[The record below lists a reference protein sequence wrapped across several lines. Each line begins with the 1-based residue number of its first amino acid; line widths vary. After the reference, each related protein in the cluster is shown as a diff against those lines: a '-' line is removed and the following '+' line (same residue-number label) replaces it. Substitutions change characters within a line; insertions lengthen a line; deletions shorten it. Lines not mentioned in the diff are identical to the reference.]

1 MTDNEKRDRQ
11 GSLLTWLRTAG
22 IDDIHQFRQ
31 KICWRRRKRLFEILG
46 LEFRLQ
52 AAGRGN
58 RLKAE
63 LQTSIAVRPWA
74 SQTGSKE
81 SLAFSGSNMSL
92 VTSTPTRFNKREFKW
107 TTVALVLA
115 LSLATGCKPKAS
127 ESNSTKPSEKP
138 KIGYVLHGLN
148 DFTQVIKKGAEDA
161 ALAENVSVNVV
172 GPAGFSTADAIA
184 MFEGMTQKHVG
195 GLVVVPMPGEVWVT
209 PIRQATEAGIPVLTA
224 NVTSPKSTA
233 TAWFGQDEF
242 GSGMILAGEL
252 RKFLA
257 AQNRNGGRIIVGMC
271 APGVGVLVERYQ
283 GFKKGMAGTK
293 YQISEPFDV
302 NTENTANY
310 GAWENLAGANPDM
323 VAIVGLCS
331 MDLPNLARLKV
342 RTKGQWLVAGY
353 DLGRETLDAVKAG
366 TIQVVVGQHPYLQG
380 YLPVVALARHLRDKQ
395 PLPPGWIDIGTEV
408 VTKENVESIYGRET
422 DEKKQREWYSDYVAK
437 HFTDLKAVAKP
448 LPQPKP

>member
-1 MTDNEKRDRQ
+1 MP
-11 GSLLTWLRTAG
+11 SL
-22 IDDIHQFRQ
+22 
-31 KICWRRRKRLFEILG
+31 KRLGCAIKG
-46 LEFRLQ
+46 LRRAVQGGELRATLWRL
-52 AAGRGN
+52 
-58 RLKAE
+58 
-63 LQTSIAVRPWA
+63 
-74 SQTGSKE
+74 
-81 SLAFSGSNMSL
+81 SLI
-92 VTSTPTRFNKREFKW
+92 
-107 TTVALVLA
+107 LA
-115 LSLATGCKPKAS
+115 LSFVFGCKEKTPDGA
-127 ESNSTKPSEKP
+127 TLKPTDKP

-148 DFTQVIKKGAEDA
+148 DFTQVIKQGAEDA
-161 ALAENVSVNVV
+161 ALAESVSVNVV

-184 MFEGMTQKHVG
+184 MFEGMTQKHVN

-233 TAWFGQDEF
+233 TTWFGQDEF
-242 GSGMILAGEL
+242 GSGVILATEL

-257 AQNRNGGRIIVGMC
+257 AQNRHEGRIIVGMC

-283 GFKKGMAGTK
+283 GFKQGMAGTK
-293 YQISEPFDV
+293 FQISEPFDV

-310 GAWENLAGANPDM
+310 GAWENLAGANPAM

-331 MDLPNLARLKV
+331 MDLPNLARLKI

-422 DEKKQREWYSDYVAK
+422 DEKKQREWYADYVAK
-437 HFTDLKAVAKP
+437 LFSDLKAVAKP
-448 LPQPKP
+448 MPQSKP

>member
-1 MTDNEKRDRQ
+1 M
-11 GSLLTWLRTAG
+11 
-22 IDDIHQFRQ
+22 
-31 KICWRRRKRLFEILG
+31 
-46 LEFRLQ
+46 
-52 AAGRGN
+52 
-58 RLKAE
+58 
-63 LQTSIAVRPWA
+63 TSIRKSA
-74 SQTGSKE
+74 
-81 SLAFSGSNMSL
+81 
-92 VTSTPTRFNKREFKW
+92 
-107 TTVALVLA
+107 LA
-115 LSLATGCKPKAS
+115 LLVGCKDKAA
-127 ESNSTKPSEKP
+127 ESDATKPADKP

-161 ALAENVSVNVV
+161 ALAESVSVNVV
-172 GPAGFSTADAIA
+172 GPAGFATADAIA
-184 MFEGMTQKHVG
+184 MFEGMTQKKVS

-242 GSGMILAGEL
+242 GSGVILATEL

-257 AQNRNGGRIIVGMC
+257 AQNRNEGRIIVGMC

-310 GAWENLAGANPDM
+310 GAWENLAGANPEM

-353 DLGRETLDAVKAG
+353 DLGRETLDAVKTG

-395 PLPPGWIDIGTEV
+395 PLPQGWIDVGTEV
-408 VTKENVESIYGRET
+408 VTRENVEAIYGRET
-422 DEKKQREWYSDYVAK
+422 DEKKQMAWYADYVAK
-437 HFTDLKAVAKP
+437 HFSDLKAVAKP
-448 LPQPKP
+448 MPQPKN